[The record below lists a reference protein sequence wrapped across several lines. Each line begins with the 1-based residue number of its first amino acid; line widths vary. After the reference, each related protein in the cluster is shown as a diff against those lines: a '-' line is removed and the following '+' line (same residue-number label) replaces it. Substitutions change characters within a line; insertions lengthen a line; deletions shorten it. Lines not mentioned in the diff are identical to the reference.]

1 MKDDNCLFC
10 KIVAEDI
17 PAAVVK
23 KTDRVTVFKDIAPE
37 APTHLLV
44 IPNQHFANM
53 AEVAA
58 SEPALVG
65 EIISVADQVATELG
79 LSSYRTNINTGAGAG
94 QSVFHAHLHLL
105 GGRAFAWPP
114 G

>member
-1 MKDDNCLFC
+1 MKDADCLFC
-10 KIVAEDI
+10 KIVAEEI
-17 PAAVVK
+17 PATIVK
-23 KTDRVTVFKDIAPE
+23 KTDRVTVFKDITPQAPV
-37 APTHLLV
+37 HLLV
-44 IPNQHFANM
+44 IPNQHFVNM
-53 AEVAA
+53 AEVSKAQP
-58 SEPALVG
+58 ELVG
-65 EIISVADQVATELG
+65 EIIAVADQIATELG

>member
-1 MKDDNCLFC
+1 MKDGNCLFC
-10 KIVAEDI
+10 KIVAGDI
-17 PAAVVK
+17 PASIIK

-53 AEVAA
+53 AEVAKEDP
-58 SEPALVG
+58 SLVG
-65 EIISVADQVATELG
+65 EIISTADQVATELG

>member
-10 KIVAEDI
+10 KIVAGDI
-17 PAAVVK
+17 PASIVK

-65 EIISVADQVATELG
+65 EIISVADQVATEIG
-79 LSSYRTNINTGAGAG
+79 LSSYRTNINTGAGVG

>member
-10 KIVAEDI
+10 KIVAGDI
-17 PAAVVK
+17 PAAVIK

-65 EIISVADQVATELG
+65 EIISIADQVATELG

-105 GGRAFAWPP
+105 GGRAFGWPP

>member
-10 KIVAEDI
+10 KIVAGDI
-17 PAAVVK
+17 PASIVK

-58 SEPALVG
+58 SETALVG
-65 EIISVADQVATELG
+65 EIISVADQVATEIG

>member
-10 KIVAEDI
+10 KIVAGDI
-17 PAAVVK
+17 PASIVK

>member
-1 MKDDNCLFC
+1 MKDESCLFC
-10 KIVAEDI
+10 KIVAGEI
-17 PAAVVK
+17 PANIVK
-23 KTDRVTVFKDIAPE
+23 KTDLVTIFHDITPQ

-53 AEVAA
+53 AEVAT
-58 SEPALVG
+58 SEPGLVG
-65 EIISVADQVATELG
+65 EIILAADQIATELG
-79 LSSYRTNINTGAGAG
+79 LSSYRSNINTGVGAG

>member
-10 KIVAEDI
+10 KIVAGDI
-17 PAAVVK
+17 PASIVK

-65 EIISVADQVATELG
+65 EIISVADQVATEIG

>member
-10 KIVAEDI
+10 KIVAGDI
-17 PAAVVK
+17 PASIIK

-53 AEVAA
+53 AEVAKEDP
-58 SEPALVG
+58 SLVG
-65 EIISVADQVATELG
+65 EIISIADQVATELG

>member
-10 KIVAEDI
+10 KIVAGDI
-17 PAAVVK
+17 PASIVK

-65 EIISVADQVATELG
+65 EIISMADQVATEIG

>member
-10 KIVAEDI
+10 KIVAGDI
-17 PAAVVK
+17 PAAIVK

>member
-10 KIVAEDI
+10 KIVAGDI
-17 PAAVVK
+17 PASIVK
-23 KTDRVTVFKDIAPE
+23 KTDRITVFKDIAPE

-65 EIISVADQVATELG
+65 EIISVADQVATEIG

>member
-10 KIVAEDI
+10 KIVAGDI
-17 PAAVVK
+17 PASIVK
-23 KTDRVTVFKDIAPE
+23 KTDQVTVFQDITPQ

-44 IPNQHFANM
+44 IPNQHFADM
-53 AEVAA
+53 AEVAKA
-58 SEPALVG
+58 QPELVG
-65 EIISVADQVATELG
+65 EIIAVADQVATELG

-105 GGRAFAWPP
+105 GGRAFGWPP

>member
-10 KIVAEDI
+10 KIVAGDI
-17 PAAVVK
+17 PSAIVK

-53 AEVAA
+53 AEAA
-58 SEPALVG
+58 KEDPSLVG

-105 GGRAFAWPP
+105 GGRAFGWPP

>member
-1 MKDDNCLFC
+1 MKDEDWLFC
-10 KIVAEDI
+10 KIVAGDI
-17 PAAVVK
+17 PANFVK
-23 KTDRVTVFKDIAPE
+23 RNDRVSVFNDITPQ

-58 SEPALVG
+58 NDPALVG
-65 EIISVADQVATELG
+65 EIILVADQIASELG

>member
-10 KIVAEDI
+10 KIVAGDI
-17 PAAVVK
+17 PASIIK

-65 EIISVADQVATELG
+65 EIISVADQVATEIG

>member
-10 KIVAEDI
+10 KIVAGDI
-17 PAAVVK
+17 PASIVK
-23 KTDRVTVFKDIAPE
+23 KTDRVTVFRDIAPE

-65 EIISVADQVATELG
+65 EIFSVADQVATELG

>member
-10 KIVAEDI
+10 KIVAGDI
-17 PAAVVK
+17 PASIVK

-65 EIISVADQVATELG
+65 EIISVADQVAIEIG

>member
-53 AEVAA
+53 AEV
-58 SEPALVG
+58 SKEDPSLVG
-65 EIISVADQVATELG
+65 EIFSVADQVATELG

-105 GGRAFAWPP
+105 GGRAFGWPP